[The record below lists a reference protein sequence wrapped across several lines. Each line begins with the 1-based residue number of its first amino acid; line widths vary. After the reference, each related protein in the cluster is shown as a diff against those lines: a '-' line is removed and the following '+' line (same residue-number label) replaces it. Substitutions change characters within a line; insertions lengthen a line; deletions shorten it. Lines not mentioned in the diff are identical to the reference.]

1 MPELDLSSFPEA
13 LALFDGPISM
23 VLGSS
28 NVQKRPHFA
37 RAQGVRR
44 GEAVDEIVVLVP
56 DIMAAPIVHDVQV
69 CRCVHGNST
78 GRRGRFSALRYHAG
92 TL

>member
-44 GEAVDEIVVLVP
+44 GEAADLRRQLRDLVRAEAKDAQP
-56 DIMAAPIVHDVQV
+56 RQAGE
-69 CRCVHGNST
+69 HG
-78 GRRGRFSALRYHAG
+78 AV
-92 TL
+92 